1 MSGVRRAVAFLT
13 PLGGPATPTAG
24 TLNWF
29 PLVGAV
35 MGLGLG
41 GWWWVADRAWPA
53 PVAAALVVAADLAL
67 TGMLH
72 FDGLLDTADGLLPHL
87 SRERRLAVMAEPT
100 VGGFAVAV
108 GAAVVLARWAAISS
122 LAPAPWLVG
131 GLWCGS
137 RTLMAGVVSTQPYA
151 RSEGGLASA
160 FLGATGVASIAV
172 GAVGALALAAAWRPL
187 PGAVAVASG
196 VVAGVGVVALARR
209 RLGGF
214 TGDVL
219 GAAGLVG
226 ETVGLI
232 VAAAKW

>member
-160 FLGATGVASIAV
+160 FWAPQVSPPSPLGRLVP
-172 GAVGALALAAAWRPL
+172 WPWPR
-187 PGAVAVASG
+187 PGAHCPEPSPWPRASWPAWGSWPWPGAGSAVSPATFWAPPG
-196 VVAGVGVVALARR
+196 WWARR
-209 RLGGF
+209 S
-214 TGDVL
+214 
-219 GAAGLVG
+219 A
-226 ETVGLI
+226 
-232 VAAAKW
+232 